1 LEVERIEMSQRERDW
16 LHWLKQAESKQ
27 ITQAKAAERMGV
39 SERWVRELLRRRK
52 KEGDRVVVHR
62 LRGRPSNRKL
72 PERMRA
78 RVMRL
83 IEREY
88 DDFGPTLI
96 AEYLESR
103 HGIRVGKETVRKWMI
118 GAGVWKPKRA
128 RVSKIHA
135 WRARRDS
142 RGELVQWDTSVHAWL
157 EDRGPA
163 QMYLVGMIDDATN
176 TLHAR
181 FVKADSSEQ
190 NLRVLWSYLE
200 RYGRPQAVY
209 TDKAGMFQPTLA
221 RGWKTDDP
229 QPKTETQIGRALREL
244 GIEWIAAHSPQAK
257 GRVERCFG
265 TLQDRL
271 VKALRKANVRTLEQA
286 NAYLENVFLPLW
298 NQRFARPAVSEVEGH
313 RGLEKLDLHSIL
325 SVVEQRGVANDYTV
339 QWRGTKWQIPRAAIR
354 PGLRGSRVRIEQRLD
369 GAMVASIDG
378 RSIPL
383 HRCDGSTVPDQTRP
397 ARRSRKRF
405 QPAAGQSRWMDR
417 FRVNGN
423 PAWRAY
429 REQQSQAAGASKSD
443 QAGVSLRQQGI

>member
-1 LEVERIEMSQRERDW
+1 MSQKERDW
-16 LHWLKQAESKQ
+16 LHWLKQAESRQ
-27 ITQAKAAERMGV
+27 ITQAKAAEQMRV
-39 SERWVRELLRRRK
+39 SERWVRQLLRRRK

-72 PERMRA
+72 PERMRS
-78 RVMRL
+78 RVLRL
-83 IEREY
+83 IQREY
-88 DDFGPTLI
+88 SDFGPTLI
-96 AEYLESR
+96 AEYVEGE

-118 GAGVWKPKRA
+118 GAGLWKAKRA
-128 RVSKIHA
+128 RVAKVHS
-135 WRARRDS
+135 WRARRES

-181 FVKADSSEQ
+181 FVEADSSEQ
-190 NLRVLWSYLE
+190 NLGVLWSYLE

-209 TDKAGMFQPTLA
+209 TDKAGMFQPALA

-229 QPKTETQIGRALREL
+229 APKNETQIGRALREL

-271 VKALRKANVRTLEQA
+271 VKALRKAKVQNLEQA
-286 NAYLENVFLPLW
+286 NAYLENMFLPRW
-298 NQRFARPAVSEVEGH
+298 NQRFTRPPVSAVEGH
-313 RGLEKLDLHSIL
+313 RGLEKLDLSSIL

-339 QWRGTKWQIPRAAIR
+339 QWRGERWQIPRVAIR
-354 PGLRGSRVRIEQRLD
+354 PGLRGSRLRIEQRLN
-369 GAMVASIDG
+369 ATMVARIDG
-378 RSIPL
+378 QSVPL
-383 HRCDGSTVPDQTRP
+383 QRCEGTLATKETQKVRRP
-397 ARRSRKRF
+397 GKRF
-405 QPAAGQSRWMDR
+405 QPAPGQSRWMDR

-423 PAWRAY
+423 AAWHAY
-429 REQQSQAAGASKSD
+429 RQQQLKTAGPSENPGEATP
-443 QAGVSLRQQGI
+443 VSLRQQGS

>member
-1 LEVERIEMSQRERDW
+1 MSQRERDW
-16 LHWLKQAESKQ
+16 LHWLKQAEAKQ

-39 SERWVRELLRRRK
+39 SERWVRELLRRKK

-62 LRGRPSNRKL
+62 LRGRASNRKL
-72 PERMRA
+72 PERTRA
-78 RVMRL
+78 RVLRW

-88 DDFGPTLI
+88 RDFGPTLI
-96 AEYLESR
+96 AEYLQSE
-103 HGIRVGKETVRKWMI
+103 HGLRVGKETVRKWMV
-118 GAGVWKPKRA
+118 GAGLWKAKRA
-128 RVSKIHA
+128 RVAKVHS
-135 WRARRDS
+135 WRARRES

-163 QMYLVGMIDDATN
+163 LMYLVGMIDDATN

-181 FVKADSSEQ
+181 FVESDTTDQ

-229 QPKTETQIGRALREL
+229 GPKTETQIARALREL

-271 VKALRKANVRTLEQA
+271 VKALRKAKVRTLEQA

-298 NQRFARPAVSEVEGH
+298 NQRFARPAASEVEGH
-313 RGLEKLDLHSIL
+313 RGLEKVDLGSIL

-339 QWRGTKWQIPRAAIR
+339 PWRGVKWQIPKAAIR
-354 PGLRGSRVRIEQRLD
+354 PGLRGSRLRIEQRLD
-369 GAMVASIDG
+369 GTMVARIDG
-378 RSIPL
+378 RSVAL
-383 HRCDGSTVPDQTRP
+383 QRCQQITTSNEARKQRRP
-397 ARRSRKRF
+397 GKPF
-405 QPAAGQSRWMDR
+405 QPAPGQSRWMAR

-423 PAWRAY
+423 AAWRAY
-429 REQQSQAAGASKSD
+429 REQQSKASGPSEIQSD
-443 QAGVSLRQQGI
+443 SAGVSLRQQGI